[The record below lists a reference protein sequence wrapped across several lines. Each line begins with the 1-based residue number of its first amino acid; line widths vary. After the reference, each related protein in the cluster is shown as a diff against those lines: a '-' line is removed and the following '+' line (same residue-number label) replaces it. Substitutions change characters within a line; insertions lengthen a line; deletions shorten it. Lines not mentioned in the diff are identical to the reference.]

1 MSSQKR
7 KRSLSGGK
15 SQGRKVFRN
24 FFGGGSDTSS
34 EGSTAM
40 DQASG
45 SESSTSVEG
54 SPQNAKNL
62 TKVDNFEVFKS
73 GPYTVKLLQRK
84 AKRYARFNVDD
95 TYFDVKIYEDK
106 SDTDNSSRLIDIIDI
121 LKKGLSRSLKR
132 LQRLFK
138 EDFDY
143 HFYPTIIDEHFMD
156 TSQNY
161 HPFNLKSNADTLADI
176 ICTRLK

>member
-7 KRSLSGGK
+7 KRSLSEGK

-24 FFGGGSDTSS
+24 FFGGSETTS

-40 DQASG
+40 EQASG
-45 SESSTSVEG
+45 SG
-54 SPQNAKNL
+54 L

-73 GPYTVKLLQRK
+73 GPYTVKLLQRSPRK
-84 AKRYARFNVDD
+84 YHRFSLDD

-106 SDTDNSSRLIDIIDI
+106 SDPDNSSRLIDIIDI
-121 LKKGLSRSLKR
+121 LKKGLSKSLKR
-132 LQRLFK
+132 LQHLFK
-138 EDFDY
+138 EDFEY
-143 HFYPTIIDEHFMD
+143 QFYPTIIDETYMD
-156 TSQNY
+156 TSQNNR
-161 HPFNLKSNADTLADI
+161 PFNLKSNPDILADI

>member
-1 MSSQKR
+1 M
-7 KRSLSGGK
+7 
-15 SQGRKVFRN
+15 VF
-24 FFGGGSDTSS
+24 
-34 EGSTAM
+34 
-40 DQASG
+40 
-45 SESSTSVEG
+45 
-54 SPQNAKNL
+54 
-62 TKVDNFEVFKS
+62 
-73 GPYTVKLLQRK
+73 
-84 AKRYARFNVDD
+84 
-95 TYFDVKIYEDK
+95 
-106 SDTDNSSRLIDIIDI
+106 DIIDI